1 MYQSHQ
7 AVIVSLRS
15 KRFTSRYCAKVG
27 ARAKEME
34 DEREGE
40 VFFSALPFR
49 GHSSFLALSSQLSRP
64 IERARKRLLRR
75 LSNNMFFVAE
85 KHTV

>member
-34 DEREGE
+34 DERGGR
-40 VFFSALPFR
+40 F
-49 GHSSFLALSSQLSRP
+49 SFLPSPSGDIPLFLLSRP
-64 IERARKRLLRR
+64 NFLDQLARKRLLRR

>member
-1 MYQSHQ
+1 MCQSRQ

-27 ARAKEME
+27 ARAKEVE
-34 DEREGE
+34 DERGGGGG

-64 IERARKRLLRR
+64 TRAETLATQAKQ
-75 LSNNMFFVAE
+75 
-85 KHTV
+85 

>member
-1 MYQSHQ
+1 MFQSRQ

-34 DEREGE
+34 EEREGE

-64 IERARKRLLRR
+64 TRAETLATQAKQ
-75 LSNNMFFVAE
+75 
-85 KHTV
+85 